1 MAGTFSKLRKWESRQ
16 YARFAWPRVRSV
28 LIDKLHQKSGRSS
41 DLYMIAHSEWT
52 QEHFHWQ
59 LRILEVTYDQ
69 SKEVWANTLSC
80 ALS

>member
-1 MAGTFSKLRKWESRQ
+1 
-16 YARFAWPRVRSV
+16 
-28 LIDKLHQKSGRSS
+28 
-41 DLYMIAHSEWT
+41 MIAHSEWT